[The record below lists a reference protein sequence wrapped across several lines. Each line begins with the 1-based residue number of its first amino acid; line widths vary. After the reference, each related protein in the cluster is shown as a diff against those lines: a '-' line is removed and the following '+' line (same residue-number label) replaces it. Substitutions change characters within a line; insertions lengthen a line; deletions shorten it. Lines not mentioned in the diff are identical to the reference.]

1 MSPGLKVSLRPV
13 RRGILLWI
21 ELFLAVEEVE
31 EEEDVW
37 EELNFLG
44 IVDRVGVELICCP
57 LILSRTKG
65 DLFGDSMM
73 GPPEGVLRPE
83 RAFSLVEEES
93 MVFCLRGVCDD
104 D

>member
-44 IVDRVGVELICCP
+44 IVDRVGVELI
-57 LILSRTKG
+57 
-65 DLFGDSMM
+65 FGDSMM
-73 GPPEGVLRPE
+73 GPPDGVLRPE

>member
-1 MSPGLKVSLRPV
+1 MVRAGFSWAGWTRVSPGLKVSLRPV

-44 IVDRVGVELICCP
+44 IVDRVGVELICKTTN
-57 LILSRTKG
+57 LIHSQLHKQT
-65 DLFGDSMM
+65 
-73 GPPEGVLRPE
+73 
-83 RAFSLVEEES
+83 
-93 MVFCLRGVCDD
+93 
-104 D
+104 